1 MAIDATLPPWPDIEG
16 QQEWSGLLVGNGA
29 SRAVWDRFDYGS
41 LYSKAMSAD
50 VQHPLNAADQAIFNA
65 LGTENFEATMAGLR
79 LSRDVCAALGIPAPQ
94 INQRYAAIQTALI
107 EAIHAVH
114 ISWGAIPTASL
125 EKIRNALLPYGY
137 VYSTNYDL
145 IVYWAMMAQPKASGF
160 TDYFWAPDCAFD
172 LANTVKVWPKVTKV
186 LYLHGG
192 IHLYRLSNGVTVKK
206 IAANTGTLLD
216 TFGQAYMG
224 ADVPLFVAEGQAD
237 DKQRSIRRS
246 EYLSFAFSEFTNHQ
260 GPLVVFGHALGHP
273 DQHLVNAMSHWS
285 QLTVP
290 QITISMRP
298 DTAVNVVAKKAGFH
312 QALPNMT
319 LLFFDATTHPLGDGG
334 LKVNP

>member
-1 MAIDATLPPWPDIEG
+1 MAIDATLPPWSDIEA

-50 VQHPLNAADQAIFNA
+50 VQHPLGPADQAIFQA
-65 LGTENFEATMAGLR
+65 LGTENFEATMAGLD
-79 LSRDVCAALGIPAPQ
+79 LSRKVCAALGIQYQP
-94 INQRYAAIQTALI
+94 IDQRYTAIQRALI
-107 EAIHAVH
+107 EAVHAVH
-114 ISWGAIPTASL
+114 ISWGVIPNAPL
-125 EKIRNALLPYGY
+125 EQIRNALLPYDY

-145 IVYWAMMAQPKASGF
+145 LVYWAMMAQPKASGF
-160 TDYFWAPDCAFD
+160 TDYFWGPDCAFD
-172 LANTVKVWPKVTKV
+172 LANTEVWQKATKV

-206 IAANTGTLLD
+206 IAANTGALLD
-216 TFGQAYMG
+216 TFGQAYKG
-224 ADVPLFVAEGQAD
+224 VDVPLFVAEGQAD

-246 EYLSFAFSEFTNHQ
+246 EYLSFAFSQFSDHR
-260 GPLVVFGHALGHP
+260 GPLVVFGHALGNP

-285 QLTVP
+285 QITVP
-290 QITISMRP
+290 VVAISLRP
-298 DTAVNVVAKKAGFH
+298 DSPQNIVAKKATLH
-312 QALPNMT
+312 QRLPK
-319 LLFFDATTHPLGDGG
+319 LKLVFYDATTHPLGDAG